1 MTVYK
6 KLQEARILL
15 QNTKLNK
22 SGKNKFAGYE
32 YFELGDFLPQI
43 QNICKNVGLCGMVSF
58 TADTAYLTIHETEG
72 DGFVTFTSPMSSAA
86 LKGCHDVQNLG
97 AVQTYLRRYLW
108 TNAFEIVEHDALDAT
123 TGGSEPAKKS
133 EAVSVS
139 TVTATASATV
149 NAPPGGTI
157 TVNKPLAGGSGEF
170 QMKITAK
177 PEGDPTD
184 WLELVKT
191 SSFMLLDLA
200 SSEEDV
206 MVIFKRNKVI
216 FDEVKATDPEFFK
229 GIMAKFTATTNK
241 FKE

>member
-43 QNICKNVGLCGMVSF
+43 QKICKDIGLCGVVSF
-58 TADTAYLTIHETEG
+58 DNSMAYLQINDTD
-72 DGFVTFTSPMSSAA
+72 DGTSIMFTSPMSSAA

-123 TGGSEPAKKS
+123 TGSEPAKKS

-139 TVTATASATV
+139 TVTATASTTV
-149 NAPPGGTI
+149 DAPSVGTI
-157 TVNKPLAGGSGEF
+157 TVNKPLAGSSGEF
-170 QMKITAK
+170 QMKLTPK
-177 PEGDPTD
+177 PDGDPTE
-184 WLELVKT
+184 WLELIKT
-191 SSFMLLDLA
+191 SAFMLLDLA
-200 SSEEDV
+200 TSEEDV

-216 FDEVKATDPEFFK
+216 FDEVKATDPAFFK
-229 GIMAKFTATTNK
+229 GIMAKFTETTNK